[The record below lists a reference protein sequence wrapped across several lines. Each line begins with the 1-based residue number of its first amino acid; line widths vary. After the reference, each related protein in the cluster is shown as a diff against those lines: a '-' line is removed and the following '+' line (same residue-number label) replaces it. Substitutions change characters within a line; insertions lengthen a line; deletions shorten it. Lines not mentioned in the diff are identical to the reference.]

1 MGRRLL
7 KPFNLIM
14 KPHRQ
19 TKIIFTIGPT
29 TESEEM
35 LRRLILE
42 GVDICRINMA
52 HATHEWTKTICRRI
66 RKVCK
71 EVGRDI
77 ALLMDVKGP
86 EIRTNSREDV
96 IELKVG
102 DKVELLYENDPEIK
116 VSKEDGLV
124 IGINYPLFHEDISV
138 KDIVLVDNGLISLH
152 VDQIVENR
160 VFATVKE
167 AGPLGSKRHIN
178 LPGVRVNLPSLT
190 QKDLADLK
198 VAFEENIDFVAL
210 SFVREPDDIDLLRSF
225 LNEHQSRAKIIAKI
239 EEQQGLKNLEAITK
253 ASDGVMVARGDL
265 GIECPLEELPII
277 QHKMIKGAILEGKF
291 VIVATHMLE
300 SMIHAPVPT
309 RAEVSDIANAILEQ
323 SDCVMLSG
331 ETTTGKYPLECVR
344 VINKISGRMEAL
356 MTPKLTEG
364 LDLKH
369 PKAMMLRSAATLAM
383 DLKNT
388 SILLFTRSGY
398 LPRTISSLRPNKV
411 PVFAFTDVP
420 HIYKSMHIQ
429 WGIEPFLIDFDDEN
443 PERTVHQ
450 AIEILTA
457 KNWIQQDEYIV
468 TMTNLFNR
476 GGTIESIQLR
486 SLEEMG

>member
-1 MGRRLL
+1 
-7 KPFNLIM
+7 M
-14 KPHRQ
+14 KSHRQ

-35 LRRLILE
+35 LGDLIRE

-52 HATHEWTKTICRRI
+52 HATHDWTRSVCRRI
-66 RKVCK
+66 KKVCK
-71 EVGRDI
+71 DVGREI
-77 ALLMDVKGP
+77 GILMDVKGP
-86 EIRTNSREDV
+86 EIRTNRRDDV
-96 IELKVG
+96 IQLVAG
-102 DKVELLYENDPEIK
+102 DKVEILHEEDPEIGE
-116 VSKEDGLV
+116 SKEGGYV
-124 IGINYPLFHEDISV
+124 VGINYHHFHEDISIH
-138 KDIVLVDNGLISLH
+138 DTVLVDNGLINLD
-152 VDQIVENR
+152 VIKIEGNR
-160 VFATVKE
+160 VFTEVKE
-167 AGPLGSKRHIN
+167 GGALGSKRHIN
-178 LPGVRVNLPSLT
+178 LPGVRVNMPSLT
-190 QKDLADLK
+190 QKDREDLK
-198 VAFEENIDFVAL
+198 VAVEEEIDFIAL
-210 SFVREPDDIDLLRSF
+210 SFVREPDDIDLLRSV
-225 LNEHQSRAKIIAKI
+225 LRENQSRAKIIAKI
-239 EEQQGLKNLEAITK
+239 EEQQGLKNMKSIIK

-277 QHKMIKGAILEGKF
+277 QHKMIKTAILEGKS

-309 RAEVSDIANAILEQ
+309 RAEVSDVANAILEQ

-344 VINKISGRMEAL
+344 VINRISGRMESL

-364 LDLKH
+364 LELKH

-388 SILLFTRSGY
+388 SIMLFTRSGY

-420 HIYKSMHIQ
+420 HIFKSMLIQ
-429 WGIEPFLIDFDDEN
+429 WGIEPFLIEFDDEN
-443 PERTVHQ
+443 PEKTVQ
-450 AIEILTA
+450 MAIDML
-457 KNWIQQDEYIV
+457 KSRKWVQDNEYVV
-468 TMTNLFNR
+468 TMTNVFTR
-476 GGTIESIQLR
+476 GSTIESIQLR